1 MIKLFNTHQVQL
13 IGKLVTPG
21 LLVTVARLKIA
32 HKNKIKVHTNTVQ
45 VSVKRMIPKETPKR
59 LI

>member
-21 LLVTVARLKIA
+21 WLVTVSRLTTRR
-32 HKNKIKVHTNTVQ
+32 NKLKVHNNTAHAP
-45 VSVKRMIPKETPKR
+45 VKKINPKETPKR
-59 LI
+59 PIL